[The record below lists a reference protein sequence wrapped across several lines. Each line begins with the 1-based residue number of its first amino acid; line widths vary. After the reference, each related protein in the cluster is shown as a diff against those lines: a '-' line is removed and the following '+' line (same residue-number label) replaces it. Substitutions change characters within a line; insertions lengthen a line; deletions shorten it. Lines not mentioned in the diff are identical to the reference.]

1 MAYLISRSRHDGR
14 GLQSISDHPLLRAM
28 WRKSRNRCS
37 QLRSSRRG
45 IRIRRNSSW
54 EIRGWVLTC
63 RYLVIKLAI
72 GSERHRGLMKL
83 NLVCHQQT
91 KVIVAENFSFRQLNK
106 KKISYPIL
114 SYSIHPWHQGHR
126 LPDLLSKDVNGGP
139 RPATRWVFT
148 LLGYQY
154 GVKPVP
160 MGT

>member
-1 MAYLISRSRHDGR
+1 MHEALNIIKNKNYITQFVCNREMNLLNRVSLYLDNIYH
-14 GLQSISDHPLLRAM
+14 
-28 WRKSRNRCS
+28 K
-37 QLRSSRRG
+37 
-45 IRIRRNSSW
+45 
-54 EIRGWVLTC
+54 
-63 RYLVIKLAI
+63 
-72 GSERHRGLMKL
+72 
-83 NLVCHQQT
+83 QT

-148 LLGYQY
+148 LLWYQY